1 MSPPRFVCAAG
12 VVLPVL
18 LIFLLATMVLAFA
31 ALRSATVEELMA
43 ANANDR
49 LLAFQEAERALRF
62 CENQLQ
68 MTPIPVT
75 LPQLEQGPQ
84 PAGGKV
90 TKSHWEIAE
99 NWRSDSVSVAVPDIS
114 GPATAARCMVERLQ
128 LQPGM
133 RFHLEPPPPRPAF
146 RITARAVGAGGSATV
161 MLQSYLLL

>member
-1 MSPPRFVCAAG
+1 MPPRHLRYASG

-31 ALRSATVEELMA
+31 ALRSATLEELMA
-43 ANANDR
+43 SNANDR

-62 CENQLQ
+62 CESQLQ
-68 MTPIPVT
+68 MKPVPAT

-84 PAGGKV
+84 PAGGKGA
-90 TKSHWEIAE
+90 KNHWEVAE
-99 NWRSDSVSVAVPDIS
+99 NWRSDSVSIAVPDS
-114 GPATAARCMVERLQ
+114 SRSVTPPRCMVERLQ
-128 LQPGM
+128 LQRGM
-133 RFHLEPPPPRPAF
+133 RFHLRPPPQRPAF